1 MLKGKKVIL
10 GICGSI
16 AAYKA
21 ATLTRMLVKA
31 GAEVQVVMTP
41 DATAFIT
48 PLTLATLSD
57 RPVLTE
63 YFDKQTGEWNKHVH
77 LALWAD
83 LLLIAPASANTLAKL
98 AHGLCDNLLCAIYL
112 SAKCPTFIAPAMDLD
127 MWAHPGT
134 QHNIKTL
141 LSYGSTLIP
150 PGKGELA
157 SGLVGEGRLA
167 EPEDI
172 VDFVEQAFGRVESS
186 ALPLAGKKAL
196 VTAGPTYEAI
206 DPVRFIGNHSSGKM
220 GYAIAKALVQLGA
233 QVTMVSGPTHLDTP
247 NGVHRINVVS
257 ANDMLQACLK
267 VFSGTDITIMSAA
280 VADYTPT
287 VVADK
292 KIKKNDTDLSLAL
305 TKTTDILA
313 TLGSKKQPHQQLIG
327 FALETDHE
335 LANAKTKLEK
345 KNLDFIVLNS
355 MRDKGAGFAHDTNKV
370 TIIDRK
376 GNQTS
381 FPLKSKENVATDIC
395 QLIVDSMRHNEAV
408 IGGT

>member
-141 LSYGSTLIP
+141 LSYGNTLIP

-267 VFSGTDITIMSAA
+267 AFSDTDITIMSAA
-280 VADYTPT
+280 VADYAPT

-395 QLIVDSMRHNEAV
+395 QLIVDSMRQNEAL